1 MDKNYY
7 IAKLAWFKQ
16 NEKPEV
22 VLVIADNP
30 EFIKIIIGWTN
41 LEVTPAI
48 SLSQLV
54 GESEHEIWRWLW
66 ENARFSL
73 TDLKSKIGVSYS
85 ESVLRSKLSPL
96 IGNRILYPEG
106 GINSFAQ
113 RNLREQVLKLFE
125 TKPKKN
131 ANKHS

>member
-1 MDKNYY
+1 MDENYY

-16 NEKPEV
+16 NEKPEA
-22 VLVIADNP
+22 VLMIADNP

-41 LEVTPAI
+41 LEVRPAI
-48 SLSQLV
+48 SLSQLA

-66 ENARFSL
+66 ENALFSL
-73 TDLKSKIGVSYS
+73 TELKAKIGVSYS
-85 ESVLRSKLSPL
+85 ESILRNKLSPL
-96 IGNRILYPEG
+96 IGNRILYPDGE
-106 GINSFAQ
+106 INSFAQ
-113 RNLREQVLKLFE
+113 RYLREQVLKLFE